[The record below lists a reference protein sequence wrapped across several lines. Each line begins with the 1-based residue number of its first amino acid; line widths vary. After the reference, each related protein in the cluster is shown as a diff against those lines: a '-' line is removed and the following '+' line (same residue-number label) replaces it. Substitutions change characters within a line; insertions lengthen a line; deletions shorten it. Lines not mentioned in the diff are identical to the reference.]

1 MLTARFGSE
10 VGSGSD
16 GNFRLSGRMDFD
28 ICLVGARGSIV
39 IVSVTRFLREKKRS
53 KNEEDGK

>member
-1 MLTARFGSE
+1 MLFNRSGFE

-16 GNFRLSGRMDFD
+16 GNFLLSGLTDFE
-28 ICLVGARGSIV
+28 ICLIGANGSIV